1 MASVVRG
8 LVERFLDDQEER
20 GRPGGSGSKS

>member
-8 LVERFLDDQEER
+8 LVERFLDEQER
-20 GRPGGSGSKS
+20 GPRSKRSGS